1 MIRSLIAAAAL
12 LGTSATALAQTGLP
26 SDPQVQIA
34 LEEHPMVLAAKA
46 RVEVARADIRALRAG
61 TQEFS
66 VTTSVMQRS
75 VDREG
80 RFTEFD
86 ASISRPI
93 RLPGKAALDRK
104 AGEFGLIAAENRMED
119 AKHQAAL
126 LLAELWWDW
135 LGSSAE
141 EAVDRQAAVNLDR
154 SLTSVKRRA
163 ELRDASPLEVDQAAA
178 ALGSARLQA
187 EQAAGRAALARARLT
202 SQFPGLV
209 LPQAAQELPLPELP
223 QTGLPVL
230 RNLVIQRSHEIF
242 AARAEADRVQA
253 LADRARR
260 DRFADPTIGVRAFS
274 ERDGMESGLGLI
286 ATIPLGGSHRSAI
299 ADRASSEAV
308 AVAAEAAA
316 VGFDVRE
323 MADGDLVNANSA
335 WQAWLRSREG
345 AKAQVDAVLKMRRG
359 YDLGAIDLADLLLA
373 ERQTHDMFRAEILA
387 RTQALRA
394 ISRIM
399 IDSHSIWIGDDDQ

>member
-1 MIRSLIAAAAL
+1 MIRRMIATAAL
-12 LGTSATALAQTGLP
+12 LGTAVQALAQPGLP
-26 SDPQVQIA
+26 ADPQVQLA
-34 LEEHPMVLAAKA
+34 LDEHPMVLAAKA
-46 RVEVARADIRALRAG
+46 RVEVARADGRALRVG

-119 AKHQAAL
+119 ARHQAAL

-135 LGSSAE
+135 MGASAQ
-141 EAVDRQAAVNLDR
+141 EAVDRQAVDNLDR
-154 SLTSVKRRA
+154 SLASVQRRA
-163 ELRDASPLEVDQAAA
+163 ELRDASPLEVNQAAA
-178 ALGSARLQA
+178 AFGSARLQA

-202 SQFPGLV
+202 AQFPGLV

-230 RNLVIQRSHEIF
+230 RNLVIERSHEIF
-242 AARAEADRVQA
+242 AAHAEADRVQA

-274 ERDGMESGLGLI
+274 ERDGMETGLGLI
-286 ATIPLGGSHRSAI
+286 ATIPLGGGHRSAI

-316 VGFDVRE
+316 VGFDVQE

-335 WQAWLRSREG
+335 WQAWQRSREG

-394 ISRIM
+394 ITRIM

>member
-12 LGTSATALAQTGLP
+12 LGASATAFAQPGLP

-46 RVEVARADIRALRAG
+46 RVEVARADGRALRAG

-66 VTTSVMQRS
+66 LSASVMQRS

-135 LGSSAE
+135 LGASAE
-141 EAVDRQAAVNLDR
+141 EAVDRQAVDNLDR
-154 SLTSVKRRA
+154 SLASVKRRA

-187 EQAAGRAALARARLT
+187 EQSAGRAALARARLT

-209 LPQAAQELPLPELP
+209 LPQTAQELPLPELP
-223 QTGLPVL
+223 QTSLPVL
-230 RNLVIQRSHEIF
+230 RNLVIERSHEIG

-253 LADRARR
+253 LSDRARR

-274 ERDGMESGLGLI
+274 ERDGMETGLGLI
-286 ATIPLGGSHRSAI
+286 ATIPLGGSHRSALE
-299 ADRASSEAV
+299 DRAASEAV

-316 VGFDVRE
+316 VTFDVQE
-323 MADGDLVNANSA
+323 MADGDLVNATSA
-335 WQAWLRSREG
+335 WLAWQRSLEG

-373 ERQTHDMFRAEILA
+373 ERQTHDMFRGEILA

-394 ISRIM
+394 ITRIM

>member
-1 MIRSLIAAAAL
+1 MIRKMIVAAAL
-12 LGTSATALAQTGLP
+12 LGTSVAALAQPGLP
-26 SDPQVQIA
+26 DDPQVQLA
-34 LEEHPMVLAAKA
+34 LDEHPMVLAAKA
-46 RVEVARADIRALRAG
+46 RVDVARADGRALRAG

-80 RFTEFD
+80 RFAEFD

-135 LGSSAE
+135 LGASAE
-141 EAVDRQAAVNLDR
+141 EAVDRQAADNLDR

-187 EQAAGRAALARARLT
+187 EQAAGRAALARARLQ
-202 SQFPGLV
+202 SQFPSLV
-209 LPQAAQELPLPELP
+209 LPQAAQDLPLPELP
-223 QTGLPVL
+223 EASLPML
-230 RNLVIQRSHEIF
+230 RDLVIERSHEIF

-274 ERDGMESGLGLI
+274 ERNGMETGLGLI

-316 VGFDVRE
+316 VGFDVQE
-323 MADGDLVNANSA
+323 MADGDLVRANAA
-335 WQAWLRSREG
+335 WQAWQRSREG

-373 ERQTHDMFRAEILA
+373 ERQTQDMFRAEILA

-394 ISRIM
+394 ITRIM

>member
-1 MIRSLIAAAAL
+1 MIRRMIATAAL
-12 LGTSATALAQTGLP
+12 LGTSVQALAQPGLP
-26 SDPQVQIA
+26 ADPQVQLA
-34 LEEHPMVLAAKA
+34 LDEHPMVLAAKA
-46 RVEVARADIRALRAG
+46 RVEVARADGRALRVG

-135 LGSSAE
+135 LGASAE
-141 EAVDRQAAVNLDR
+141 QAVDRQAADNLDR

-230 RNLVIQRSHEIF
+230 RNLVIERSHEIF

-274 ERDGMESGLGLI
+274 ERNGMETGLGLI
-286 ATIPLGGSHRSAI
+286 ATIPFGGSHRSAI

-316 VGFDVRE
+316 VGFDVQE
-323 MADGDLVNANSA
+323 MADGDLVNANAA
-335 WQAWLRSREG
+335 WQAWQRSREG

-394 ISRIM
+394 ITRIM

>member
-12 LGTSATALAQTGLP
+12 LGTSVPALAQPGLP
-26 SDPQVQIA
+26 ADPQVQIA
-34 LEEHPMVLAAKA
+34 LDEHPMVLAAKA
-46 RVEVARADIRALRAG
+46 RVEVARADGRALRAG

-66 VTTSVMQRS
+66 LTTSILQRS

-119 AKHQAAL
+119 ARHQAAL

-135 LGSSAE
+135 LGASAQ
-141 EAVDRQAAVNLDR
+141 EAVDRQAADNLDR

-163 ELRDASPLEVDQAAA
+163 ELRDASPLEVNQAAA
-178 ALGSARLQA
+178 AFGSARLQA

-209 LPQAAQELPLPELP
+209 LPHSAQELPLPELP
-223 QTGLPVL
+223 QTGLAVL
-230 RNLVIQRSHEIF
+230 RNLVIERSHEIG

-274 ERDGMESGLGLI
+274 ERDGMETGLGLI
-286 ATIPLGGSHRSAI
+286 ATIPLGGSHRSAL
-299 ADRASSEAV
+299 ADRAGSEAV

-316 VGFDVRE
+316 VSLDVQE
-323 MADGDLVNANSA
+323 MADGDLVTANSA
-335 WQAWLRSREG
+335 WQAWQRSREG

-359 YDLGAIDLADLLLA
+359 YDLGAIDLAELLLA
-373 ERQTHDMFRAEILA
+373 ERQTQDMFRAEIQA
-387 RTQALRA
+387 RTSALRA
-394 ISRIM
+394 ITRIL
-399 IDSHSIWIGDDDQ
+399 IDSHSIWIGDDDP

>member
-1 MIRSLIAAAAL
+1 MIRSLIAAVAL
-12 LGTSATALAQTGLP
+12 LGTSASALAQPGLP

-34 LEEHPMVLAAKA
+34 LDEHPMVLAAKA
-46 RVEVARADIRALRAG
+46 RVEVARADGRALRAG

-66 VTTSVMQRS
+66 LSASVMQRS

-86 ASISRPI
+86 ASISRPV

-104 AGEFGLIAAENRMED
+104 AGEFGLVAAQNRMED

-126 LLAELWWDW
+126 LLADLWWSW
-135 LGSSAE
+135 LGATAE
-141 EAVDRQAAVNLDR
+141 AAIDRQASDNLER
-154 SLTSVKRRA
+154 SLASVKRRA

-178 ALGSARLQA
+178 ALGAARLQV
-187 EQAAGRAALARARLT
+187 EQATGRAALARARLT
-202 SQFPGLV
+202 SQFPSLV
-209 LPQAAQELPLPELP
+209 LPQTAQDLPLPEMP

-230 RNLVIQRSHEIF
+230 RDLVIERSHEIF
-242 AARAEADRVQA
+242 AARAEADRQQA

-274 ERDGMESGLGLI
+274 ERDGMETGLGLI

-299 ADRASSEAV
+299 ADRAASEAA

-316 VGFDVRE
+316 VGFDVQE
-323 MADGDLVNANSA
+323 MADGDLVNASAA
-335 WQAWLRSREG
+335 WQAWQRSREG

-373 ERQTHDMFRAEILA
+373 ERQTQDMFRAEVVA
-387 RTQALRA
+387 RTEALRA
-394 ISRIM
+394 VTRIM
-399 IDSHSIWIGDDDQ
+399 IDSHSIWIGDDL

>member
-12 LGTSATALAQTGLP
+12 LGTSVPALAQPGLP
-26 SDPQVQIA
+26 ADPQVQIA
-34 LEEHPMVLAAKA
+34 LDEHPMVLAAKA
-46 RVEVARADIRALRAG
+46 RVEVARADGRALRAG

-66 VTTSVMQRS
+66 LTTSVLQRS

-119 AKHQAAL
+119 ARHQAAL

-135 LGSSAE
+135 LGASAQ
-141 EAVDRQAAVNLDR
+141 EAVERQAADNLDR

-163 ELRDASPLEVDQAAA
+163 ELRDASPLEVNQAAA
-178 ALGSARLQA
+178 AFGSARLQA

-209 LPQAAQELPLPELP
+209 LPHSAQELPLPELP
-223 QTGLPVL
+223 QTGLAVL
-230 RNLVIQRSHEIF
+230 RNLVIERSHEIG

-274 ERDGMESGLGLI
+274 ERDGMETGLGLI
-286 ATIPLGGSHRSAI
+286 ATIPLGGSHRSAL
-299 ADRASSEAV
+299 ADRAGSEAV

-316 VGFDVRE
+316 VSLDVQE
-323 MADGDLVNANSA
+323 MADGDLVTANSA
-335 WQAWLRSREG
+335 WQAWQRSREG

-359 YDLGAIDLADLLLA
+359 YDLGAIDLAELLLA
-373 ERQTHDMFRAEILA
+373 ERQTQDMFRAEIQA
-387 RTQALRA
+387 RTSALRA
-394 ISRIM
+394 ITRIL
-399 IDSHSIWIGDDDQ
+399 IDSHSIWIGDDDP

>member
-12 LGTSATALAQTGLP
+12 LGTSVTALAQPGLP
-26 SDPQVQIA
+26 PDPQVQMA
-34 LEEHPMVLAAKA
+34 LDEHPMVLAAKA
-46 RVEVARADIRALRAG
+46 RVEVARADGRALRVG

-66 VTTSVMQRS
+66 VTTSIMQRS

-93 RLPGKAALDRK
+93 RMPGKAALDRR
-104 AGEFGLIAAENRMED
+104 AGEFGLIVAENRMED

-135 LGSSAE
+135 LGASAE
-141 EAVDRQAAVNLDR
+141 EVVDRQAVDNLDR

-209 LPQAAQELPLPELP
+209 LSQDAQELPLPELP
-223 QTGLPVL
+223 QKDLPVL
-230 RNLVIQRSHEIF
+230 RNLVIERSHEIF
-242 AARAEADRVQA
+242 AARAEANRVQA

-274 ERDGMESGLGLI
+274 ERDGMETGLGLI
-286 ATIPLGGSHRSAI
+286 ATIPLGGGHRSAL
-299 ADRASSEAV
+299 ADRAGSEAV
-308 AVAAEAAA
+308 AAAAEAAA
-316 VGFDVRE
+316 VGFDVQE

-335 WQAWLRSREG
+335 WQAWQRSREG
-345 AKAQVDAVLKMRRG
+345 AKAQVDVVLKMRRG

-394 ISRIM
+394 ITCIM
-399 IDSHSIWIGDDDQ
+399 IDSHSIWIGDDSP

>member
-1 MIRSLIAAAAL
+1 MIRRVFAAAAL
-12 LGTSATALAQTGLP
+12 LGTSAQTLAQPGLP
-26 SDPQVQIA
+26 ADPQVQLA
-34 LEEHPMVLAAKA
+34 LDEHPMVLAARA
-46 RVEVARADIRALRAG
+46 RVEVARADGRALRAG

-66 VTTSVMQRS
+66 LTTSVMQRS

-93 RLPGKAALDRK
+93 RLPGKAALDRR

-135 LGSSAE
+135 LGATAE
-141 EAVDRQAAVNLDR
+141 EAVDRQAVDNLAR

-163 ELRDASPLEVDQAAA
+163 ELRDASPLEVDQAVAA
-178 ALGSARLQA
+178 FGSARLQA

-209 LPQAAQELPLPELP
+209 LPQAAQELPLPELTP
-223 QTGLPVL
+223 TDLPEL
-230 RNLVIQRSHEIF
+230 RNLVIERSHEIG

-274 ERDGMESGLGLI
+274 ERDGMETGLGLI
-286 ATIPLGGSHRSAI
+286 ATIPLGGRHRSAI

-316 VGFDVRE
+316 VRFDVQE
-323 MADGDLVNANSA
+323 MADGDLVNASA
-335 WQAWLRSREG
+335 SWQAWQRSREG

-394 ISRIM
+394 ITRIM
-399 IDSHSIWIGDDDQ
+399 IDSHSIWIGDDDK

>member
-1 MIRSLIAAAAL
+1 MIRRMIATAAL
-12 LGTSATALAQTGLP
+12 LGTSVQALAQPGLP
-26 SDPQVQIA
+26 ADPQVQIA
-34 LEEHPMVLAAKA
+34 LDEHPMVLAAKA
-46 RVEVARADIRALRAG
+46 RVEVARADGRALRAG

-66 VTTSVMQRS
+66 LTTSVMQRS

-135 LGSSAE
+135 LGASAE
-141 EAVDRQAAVNLDR
+141 EAVDRQAVDNLDR

-187 EQAAGRAALARARLT
+187 EQAVGRAALARARLT

-223 QTGLPVL
+223 QTSLPVL
-230 RNLVIQRSHEIF
+230 RDLVIERSHEIG

-274 ERDGMESGLGLI
+274 ERDGMETGLGLI
-286 ATIPLGGSHRSAI
+286 ATIPLGGSHRSAL

-316 VGFDVRE
+316 VGFNVQE

-335 WQAWLRSREG
+335 WQAWQRSREG
-345 AKAQVDAVLKMRRG
+345 AKAQVGAVLKMRRG

-373 ERQTHDMFRAEILA
+373 ERQTQDMFRAEVVA
-387 RTQALRA
+387 RTAALRA
-394 ISRIM
+394 ITRIM
-399 IDSHSIWIGDDDQ
+399 IDSHSIWIGDDL

>member
-1 MIRSLIAAAAL
+1 MIRTMIAAVAL
-12 LGTSATALAQTGLP
+12 LGTSATALAQPGLP
-26 SDPQVQIA
+26 ADAQVQIA
-34 LEEHPMVLAAKA
+34 LNEHPMVLAARA
-46 RVEVARADIRALRAG
+46 RVEVARADSRALRVG

-104 AGEFGLIAAENRMED
+104 AGDLGLIAAENRMED

-135 LGSSAE
+135 LGASAE
-141 EAVDRQAAVNLDR
+141 EAVDRQAADNLNR

-209 LPQAAQELPLPELP
+209 LPMAAKELPLPELP

-230 RNLVIQRSHEIF
+230 RNLVIERSHEIF
-242 AARAEADRVQA
+242 AARAEADQVQA
-253 LADRARR
+253 LADRARQ
-260 DRFADPTIGVRAFS
+260 DRFADLTIGVRAFS
-274 ERDGMESGLGLI
+274 ERDGMETGLGLI

-299 ADRASSEAV
+299 ADRVSSEAV

-323 MADGDLVNANSA
+323 MADGDLVNANAA
-335 WQAWLRSREG
+335 WQAWQRSREG

-359 YDLGAIDLADLLLA
+359 YDLGAINLADLLLA

-394 ISRIM
+394 ITRIM